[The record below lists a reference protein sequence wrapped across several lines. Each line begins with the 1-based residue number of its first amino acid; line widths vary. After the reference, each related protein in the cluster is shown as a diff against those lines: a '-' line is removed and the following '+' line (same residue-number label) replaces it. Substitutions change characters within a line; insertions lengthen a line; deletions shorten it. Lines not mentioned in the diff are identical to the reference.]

1 MGLLRPEPLLVV
13 GEPLSAADLAEAV
26 QLPPSHPDPAAFID
40 SLPDGTVLRHF
51 DFVARLSDRTSCRP
65 SAAEPL
71 RRLGDP
77 AADTV
82 VDILGLADVKGR
94 GKDALAAIEEYLSR
108 KQEELGARWKDERG
122 EDAVWRLWDEMTSE
136 PPEGVR
142 GYAAGAD
149 GKEDRR
155 ATPLTPFEAVQVR
168 LLPLLLLLLP
178 LPSSSFAFSLSS
190 PSSPLRLLLPLRLP
204 HLSRPLRRSL
214 SSS

>member
-94 GKDALAAIEEYLSR
+94 GKDALTAIEEYLSR
-108 KQEELGARWKDERG
+108 REEELGARWKDERG
-122 EDAVWRLWDEMTSE
+122 EDAVWRLWDEMMSE

-149 GKEDRR
+149 CKEDRR

-168 LLPLLLLLLP
+168 LLPLHLLLP

-190 PSSPLRLLLPLRLP
+190 PSFPLLLLLPLRLP
-204 HLSRPLRRSL
+204 RLSRPLRRSL